1 MSNLDEFFS
10 RYGSPAKEAN
20 ERVDIYHTRADCI
33 DNMRRITAEDQRAVR
48 EIAED
53 FQKNTNRTNQST
65 K

>member
-33 DNMRRITAEDQRAVR
+33 DNIRRAQYNRRAKNER
-48 EIAED
+48 EV
-53 FQKNTNRTNQST
+53 K